1 MFMNK
6 ELLYAEQTLNS
17 RKLFLNLGALENIFS
32 FVLRNRDMGKIL
44 LLQQNKPWV
53 EKNMFDGLAK

>member
-1 MFMNK
+1 MNK
-6 ELLYAEQTLNS
+6 ELLHAEQTLNS